1 MRKPV
6 DTKYYDELEVE
17 FDATQSDIKKAYYKL
32 AIIHHPDKNPSRKA
46 EAELKFKSIGEAY
59 QVLGDEELRK
69 KYDLHGADACKP
81 ANGFMDPKEVFQF
94 MFGGE
99 AFVPIIGTISLVLLE
114 EMSNE
119 ENEENDGVEG
129 ANDSSSGANCTDST
143 GEKNTE
149 SRNDN
154 NNTTIMTTTNTTEK
168 TDTITTNTTKSTRKQ
183 EIEKENAEKLAER
196 KKREVFIQKFK
207 EKQKERVD
215 ELAINLEKKLSLF
228 TSNLY
233 PYDEFIKYCEKEV
246 EYLSKESYGP
256 ELLLCIGYIYSI
268 NAKQIL
274 SRKGFFGSVTS
285 CFHGFKEKMNTVG
298 TISDIMGD
306 SIKISKEN
314 KDNIPQELIMSLVWK
329 LTAMDLEGTLGQVC
343 KKVLKDTAKSK
354 DSSSKDLQY
363 RTALAMKILGD
374 CYRGKK
380 IK

>member
-1 MRKPV
+1 MNKPV
-6 DTKYYDELEVE
+6 DTKYYDELEVK
-17 FDATQSDIKKAYYKL
+17 FDATQSEIKKAYYKL

-81 ANGFMDPKEVFQF
+81 ANGFMDPKEVFQC

-119 ENEENDGVEG
+119 ENEG
-129 ANDSSSGANCTDST
+129 ANDGNSSSGS
-143 GEKNTE
+143 GEKDTD

-154 NNTTIMTTTNTTEK
+154 NNTTIVTTTISNTNN
-168 TDTITTNTTKSTRKQ
+168 TNSTTKNTSTPTKSIRKQ

-268 NAKQIL
+268 NAKQVL
-274 SRKGFFGSVTS
+274 SKKGFFGSVTS
-285 CFHGFKEKMNTVG
+285 CFHGFKETMNTVG
-298 TISDIMGD
+298 TMSDIMGD
-306 SIKISKEN
+306 TIKISKEN

-343 KKVLKDTAKSK
+343 KKVLKDAAAKSK
-354 DSSSKDLQY
+354 DSRGRSSKDLQY

-380 IK
+380 VK